1 MEDLTLTSAI
11 WDWRPTSAK
20 LTQPTKYAVSFPT
33 WHQSTSSTESTLK
46 ALKSTVWECFCG
58 KSLLDGHPLPAKIST
73 FFVIKSSIN
82 NDGNL
87 LYHTPQIGIGNSI
100 NGVGIPIPS
109 AALAAIRLMQSS
121 IGTKKSMS
129 RVMIIPHSLSGWP
142 FQ

>member
-11 WDWRPTSAK
+11 WDWRPTSTK

-73 FFVIKSSIN
+73 FFAIKSSIN
-82 NDGNL
+82 NDGSS
-87 LYHTPQIGIGNSI
+87 LYQTPQIGIGDSI

-109 AALAAIRLMQSS
+109 A
-121 IGTKKSMS
+121 GPPPS
-129 RVMIIPHSLSGWP
+129 RFIES
-142 FQ
+142 